1 MRVLIADAFSQQA
14 IQQMEAQGMAVVYND
29 KLAGDAFVQAV
40 KDNAPSV
47 LVVRS
52 KKVTAEVIDAGAKLQ
67 LIVRAGAGTD
77 TIDVK
82 HAARKGVYVA
92 NCPGKNANA
101 VSELA
106 IGLILSI
113 DRRMAEGNQL
123 LHEGKWNKGMFA
135 NCKGVKGRT
144 LGLIGFGN
152 IGQNLCRVAK
162 ALEMKVI
169 VHTRTQKPGLDDEMG
184 FTYAASLDELL
195 AHSDIVSLHTPS
207 TAETKGM
214 VNKSFLDKMKA
225 NGVLI
230 NTSRGNVVVDED
242 LLKKLEEC
250 PDFWV
255 GTDVFNGEPSAKQEQ
270 WSSPLSTHPR
280 VYGTHHCGA
289 STQQAEAAIG

>member
-1 MRVLIADAFSQQA
+1 
-14 IQQMEAQGMAVVYND
+14 MAVVYND

-152 IGQNLCRVAK
+152 IGQNVCRVAK